1 MLSNAYI
8 SVVKK
13 FIQFWGKN
21 NAKIKHLEHLQKFY
35 KCLKHFENLCPLRCF
50 FLSAIRGTHT
60 LILNLK
66 LWMFQFQLKQRWA
79 MKTDVKM
86 LKNILHSDE
95 NTEFKC

>member
-35 KCLKHFENLCPLRCF
+35 KCLKHFENLCPFKVL
-50 FLSAIRGTHT
+50 LSLCNKGDTYF
-60 LILNLK
+60 N
-66 LWMFQFQLKQRWA
+66 F
-79 MKTDVKM
+79 
-86 LKNILHSDE
+86 
-95 NTEFKC
+95 EF